1 MFFMKSIY
9 RIKQLILVV
18 GDIFSYYIALFLAL
32 WVRHLELPTFFDMQ
46 THQYLFAWTMFFWII
61 INYIN
66 GLYDF
71 SRMGDRKKFFRQF
84 LETAFISL
92 FVGIIFFYIIPSTN
106 ITPKRILVLTILF
119 GYTLSALWRLFA
131 IHLIGG
137 IKTLRTNILFI
148 GNTKEI
154 TELTKLL
161 QNFPERG
168 YHVAALIDPD
178 QTSHSPKSKHIEIYK
193 SLRAIR
199 PAISTHNIGLVV
211 ISPDIQSNEEAMRE
225 LYELL
230 FWPVKIQN
238 LPAFYELI
246 TGRIP
251 PSIFSEGWFLEH
263 LRQTEN
269 PFYEKGRIFI
279 DYAAAFLLGII
290 LLVFLPF
297 VALAIKLSSNGAIFF
312 TQTRVG
318 RGGKTFR
325 LYKFRSMYSLSPDG
339 SAETDGFQFA
349 KKNDK
354 RITSIGKMLRKT
366 RLDELPQ
373 VLNLLKGDITLI
385 GPRPE
390 RPEIVSKLT
399 EHMPYYPL
407 RHVVK
412 PGITGWAVLHQ
423 NYTDTIEKS
432 LQKLQYDLYYIKNR
446 SFLLDISI
454 LLKTINVVV
463 RGLGQ

>member
-1 MFFMKSIY
+1 MKSAY
-9 RIKQLILVV
+9 RIKQLILVL
-18 GDIFSYYIALFLAL
+18 GDVLSYSVALFLAL
-32 WVRHLELPTFFDMQ
+32 GLRRLSIPTLDALQ
-46 THQYLFAWTMFFWII
+46 THQTLFAWSMFFWVI

-71 SRMGDRKKFFRQF
+71 SRMGDKKKFFRQF
-84 LETAFISL
+84 IETAFISL
-92 FVGIIFFYIIPSTN
+92 LVGIIFFYIVPSRD
-106 ITPKRILVLTILF
+106 IAPKTILILTIAI
-119 GYTLSALWRLFA
+119 GYSLSALWRLLA

-137 IKTLRTNILFI
+137 LKQLRTNILFI
-148 GNTKEI
+148 GNATEV
-154 TELTKLL
+154 TELTETL
-161 QNFPERG
+161 QKFPERG
-168 YHVAALIDPD
+168 YHVAALVDPD
-178 QTSHSPKSKHIEIYK
+178 HTQSESKPKHIEVYK

-199 PAISTHNIGLVV
+199 PAISAHTIGLVV
-211 ISPDIQSNEEAMRE
+211 IAPHIQSNDEAMRE

-230 FWPVKIQN
+230 FWPVTIQN

-263 LRQTEN
+263 LRQREN
-269 PFYEKGRIFI
+269 PFYEKGRFI
-279 DYAAAFLLGII
+279 TDYAAAII
-290 LLVFLPF
+290 LGLVFLVLFPF
-297 VALAIKLSSNGAIFF
+297 VALAIRLSSEGSIFF

-339 SAETDGFQFA
+339 SAETDGYQFA

-354 RITSIGKMLRKT
+354 RVTSVGKFLRKT
-366 RLDELPQ
+366 RIDELPQ
-373 VLNLLKGDITLI
+373 VLNLFKGDITLI

-390 RPEIVSKLT
+390 RPQIVSQLT
-399 EHMPYYPL
+399 AHMPYYPL
-407 RHVVK
+407 RHVMK

-423 NYTDTIEKS
+423 NYTDTIETS

-446 SFLLDISI
+446 SFLLDLSI
-454 LLKTINVVV
+454 LLKTVNVIV

>member
-1 MFFMKSIY
+1 MKSLY
-9 RIKQLILVV
+9 RIRQLILVA
-18 GDIFSYYIALFLAL
+18 GDVVSYALALFLAL
-32 WVRHLELPTFFDMQ
+32 GVRHLTLPSVAELQ
-46 THQYLFAWTMFFWII
+46 AHQELFAWTMFFWII

-71 SRMGDRKKFFRQF
+71 TRMGDKRKFFRRF
-84 LETAFISL
+84 SETAFIS
-92 FVGIIFFYIIPSTN
+92 FIVGIIFFYIVPSREL
-106 ITPKRILVLTILF
+106 TPKTILLLTILF
-119 GYTLSALWRLFA
+119 GYSLSALWRLLA
-131 IHLIGG
+131 IAMIGG
-137 IKTLRTNILFI
+137 IRKLSTNILFI
-148 GNTKEI
+148 GNTKEVK
-154 TELTKLL
+154 ELTALL
-161 QNFPERG
+161 DQYPERG
-168 YHVAALIDPD
+168 YNVAALIDPEYD
-178 QTSHSPKSKHIEIYK
+178 SAPESKIKGVEIYK

-199 PAISTHNIGLVV
+199 PAISAHNIGLVV
-211 ISPDIQSNEEAMRE
+211 IAPHIQSNEDAMRE

-263 LRQTEN
+263 LRQREN
-269 PFYEKGRIFI
+269 PFYEKGRFII
-279 DYAAAFLLGII
+279 DYAAAIALGCVFLL
-290 LLVFLPF
+290 FLPF
-297 VALAIKLSSNGAIFF
+297 IAIAIKLTSKGAIFF

-318 RGGKTFR
+318 RGGKTFK

-339 SAETDGFQFA
+339 SAETNGYQFA
-349 KKNDK
+349 KKNDT
-354 RITSIGKMLRKT
+354 RVTSVGKLLRKT

-373 VLNLLKGDITLI
+373 VLNLFKGDITLI

-390 RPEIVSKLT
+390 RPEIVAKLT

-407 RHVVK
+407 RHVMK

-423 NYTDTIEKS
+423 NYTDTIETS

-446 SFLLDISI
+446 SFLLDLSI
-454 LLKTINVVV
+454 LLKTVNVVV

>member
-1 MFFMKSIY
+1 MRTHY
-9 RIKQLILVV
+9 RIRQLILVL
-18 GDIFSYYIALFLAL
+18 GDLLSYAAALYLAL
-32 WVRHLELPTFFDMQ
+32 AVRRFEIPTLDHLHVHQELFG
-46 THQYLFAWTMFFWII
+46 WTMFFWII
-61 INYIN
+61 VNYIN

-71 SRMGDRKKFFRQF
+71 SRMGDRRKFFRRF

-92 FVGIIFFYIIPSTN
+92 LVGAIFFYIVPSRN
-106 ITPKRILVLTILF
+106 ISPKTILLLTILF
-119 GYTLSALWRLFA
+119 GYALSAVWRLLS
-131 IHLIGG
+131 IQLIGG
-137 IKTLRTNILFI
+137 LKQLRTNILFI
-148 GNTKEI
+148 GKTKEVE
-154 TELTKLL
+154 ELTDLL
-161 QNFPERG
+161 VAFPERG
-168 YHVAALIDPD
+168 YHVAALVDPHYDSSAPKKHKDIDV
-178 QTSHSPKSKHIEIYK
+178 YK

-199 PAISTHNIGLVV
+199 PAISAHDIGLVV
-211 ISPDIQSNEEAMRE
+211 ISPEIQENEEAMRE

-263 LRQTEN
+263 LRQREN
-269 PFYEKGRIFI
+269 PFYEKGR
-279 DYAAAFLLGII
+279 FLLDYVAAVLIGGV
-290 LLVFLPF
+290 LLIFLPF
-297 VALAIKLSSNGAIFF
+297 IALAIKLTSNGSIFF

-318 RGGKTFR
+318 RGGKTFT

-339 SAETDGFQFA
+339 SAETHGYQFA

-354 RITSIGKMLRKT
+354 RVTSVGKFLRKT

-373 VLNLLKGDITLI
+373 ALNLFKGDITLI

-390 RPEIVSKLT
+390 RPEIVTQLT

-407 RHVVK
+407 RHVMK

-423 NYTDTIEKS
+423 NYTDTIETS

-446 SFLLDISI
+446 SFLLDVSI
-454 LLKTINVVV
+454 LLKTVNVIL